1 MKTALVTGA
10 SKGIGKA
17 IALNL
22 ANDGFMVHATYNTGK
37 IEAEMMEKENKNIHF
52 HKCDFLFDEELKNL
66 VDVLASI
73 KLDAIVNN
81 VGMIEFEDFNTFDF
95 KIWKDTFQVNLFAPL
110 YLSMMLKDNL
120 NSGAAIVN
128 IASLDGYVG
137 SFSSVSYSA
146 SKAALINLTK
156 SLGNNF
162 GLRGIRVNSI
172 APGWINTGMATD
184 ASYEAKKLTPLG
196 RNGKPEEVADLV
208 SYLLS
213 EKASF
218 INGETIIIDG
228 GYGNVDYIMLQEA
241 KLPNK

>member
-10 SKGIGKA
+10 SKGIGKT

-22 ANDGFMVHATYNTGK
+22 VNNGFMVHATYNTGTT
-37 IEAEMMEKENKNIHF
+37 EAETIEKGNKNIHF
-52 HKCDFLFDEELKNL
+52 HKCNFLFDKELKDL
-66 VDVLASI
+66 VNVLAPI
-73 KLDAIVNN
+73 KFDAIVNN
-81 VGMIEFEDFNTFDF
+81 AGMIEFEDFNTFNF
-95 KIWKDTFQVNLFAPL
+95 EIWKNTFQVNLFAPL
-110 YLSMMLKDNL
+110 YLSIMLKDNL

-128 IASLDGYVG
+128 IASLDGYIG
-137 SFSSVSYSA
+137 SFSSMSYSA

-172 APGWINTGMATD
+172 APGWINTEMATD
-184 ASYEAKKLTPLG
+184 ASYEARKLTPLG

-241 KLPNK
+241 KLLNK